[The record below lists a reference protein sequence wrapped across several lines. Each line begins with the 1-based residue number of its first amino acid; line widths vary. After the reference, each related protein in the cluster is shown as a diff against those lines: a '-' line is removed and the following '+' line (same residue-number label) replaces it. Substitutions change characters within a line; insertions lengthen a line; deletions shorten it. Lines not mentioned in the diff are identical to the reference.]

1 MDLIDFCTTER
12 QQKIIELHQQGLGYS
27 KIAEELGLSSRWAA
41 RDTIRLVKGKAAIQ
55 GWSPDHD
62 MTHTVP
68 PGFTVKGVSTYYSED
83 GKPVGQ
89 WVKSAADKEAQ
100 FKAALEAF
108 KAGFLDELDGL
119 YKPIEAPQA
128 TLNEDRLSLYLIGDH
143 HLNALCWSPE
153 TGGDDWDVNIAQ
165 DVLIKAVD
173 KLVSASS
180 ESKVGALVN
189 LGDFL
194 HANSSDNKTGK
205 GTPVDVDGRLGRTIR
220 VLGNLFRILIT
231 RMLETHE
238 EVWLINVRGNHDPD
252 ASLWLNEM
260 MRLYFSD
267 EPRVKVFDNF
277 SKWIHF
283 EWGKTL
289 VVMHHGDRVK
299 TQALYEAVTRD
310 YAEQWG
316 RTKHRY
322 LYHGHIHHRTVTEMG
337 GLHLESFGVLCP
349 PDAYHS
355 ASGYGSARSMSCVI
369 LDKEYGEHSRF
380 KVGIDE
386 VKA

>member
-1 MDLIDFCTTER
+1 MSLLDYCTTER
-12 QQKIIELHQQGLGYS
+12 QTQIITLHLEGLGYQKIGDKLGVS
-27 KIAEELGLSSRWAA
+27 KWVA
-41 RDTIRLVKGKAAIQ
+41 RDIIKNIKRRAAMQ
-55 GWSPDHD
+55 GHSPDHD
-62 MTHTVP
+62 MVHTVP
-68 PGFTVKGVSTYYSED
+68 DGFAVKGVSTYYNDE

-89 WVKSAADKEAQ
+89 WVKSASDKERQ
-100 FKAALEAF
+100 LEIALEAF
-108 KAGFLDELDGL
+108 KAGLLDEIDGL
-119 YKPIEAPQA
+119 HRPVKAPEA
-128 TLNEDRLSLYLIGDH
+128 TKNEDRLSAYLIGDH

-153 TGGDDWDVNIAQ
+153 TGGDDWDTNIAQ

-173 KLVSASS
+173 KLVSAAGDAA
-180 ESKVGALVN
+180 VGALIN

-194 HANSSDNKTGK
+194 HANSGDNKTAK
-205 GTPVDVDGRLGRTIR
+205 GTPVDVDGRLGRVIR
-220 VLGNLFRILIT
+220 VVGNLFKVLIT
-231 RMLETHE
+231 RMLETHK

-260 MRLYFSD
+260 MRLYFHN

-283 EWGKTL
+283 EWGQTL

-310 YAEQWG
+310 YPEEWG
-316 RTKHRY
+316 RSKYRY

-369 LDKEYGEHSRF
+369 LDKNYGEHSRF